1 MKRCC
6 LGIVCWLWSGI
17 FACVVWAQPSPRIA
31 VVGVLMG
38 NVALQDPVI
47 EAFRAGLRD
56 QGYIEGK
63 DVRIEFRGA
72 QGNLDLLPSL
82 ADDLVRL
89 KVDVIIVGNERSARV
104 AKQAS
109 ASIPVVV
116 SLYNYDPVAGGLID
130 SFARPGGNLTG
141 LFTRTS
147 ELAAKRLEQLK
158 EIIPTLTRLAV
169 FWDRLGQGELRELEN
184 AARSIGVALQL
195 MELEPPFDFDAAF
208 QTARTN
214 GAEAVMV
221 MATNAFY
228 VERVRLCRAAIA
240 NKVAVSSS
248 FRDCTRAGG
257 LISYGIEFTDAY
269 YRLAYFV
276 GRLLKG
282 EKAAELP
289 FEQVTRF
296 RLVVNSS
303 AAKTLGLSVPNSIL
317 LRADE
322 VVQ

>member
-1 MKRCC
+1 
-6 LGIVCWLWSGI
+6 
-17 FACVVWAQPSPRIA
+17 
-31 VVGVLMG
+31 MG

-47 EAFRAGLRD
+47 EAFRAGLKD
-56 QGYIEGK
+56 QGFIEGK
-63 DVRIEFRGA
+63 NVRVEFRGA
-72 QGNLDLLPSL
+72 QGNLDLLPAF
-82 ADDLVRL
+82 ADELVRL

-109 ASIPVVV
+109 ASIPIVV

-158 EIIPTLTRLAV
+158 EIIPTLARLAV
-169 FWDRLGQGELRELEN
+169 FWDPLGQGELRELQD
-184 AARSIGVALQL
+184 AAQSIGVALQL
-195 MELEPPFDFDAAF
+195 MELQPPYDFDAAF
-208 QTARTN
+208 EAARDN
-214 GAEAVMV
+214 KADAVMV
-221 MATNAFY
+221 IATNAFY
-228 VERVRLCRAAIA
+228 VERVRLCRTAIA
-240 NKVAVSSS
+240 HKVAVSSS

-257 LISYGIEFTDAY
+257 LISYGMEFPDAY

-282 EKAAELP
+282 EKAADLP
-289 FEQVTRF
+289 FEQVSRF
-296 RLVVNSS
+296 DLVVNRN
-303 AAKTLGLSVPNSIL
+303 AARTLGLSVPKSIL